1 MVLLNIYDLY
11 DLPPVNVI
19 DTVLY
24 IFIVVTVLLL
34 AYYFKGCSW
43 LIADSLSWFTVI
55 ATWQREKFLMEYL
68 LLYQLEKVWLLLEP
82 VAVVWI

>member
-1 MVLLNIYDLY
+1 MLYVVISIFSHYASVLVSLSRVKHRMVLLNIYDLY

-34 AYYFKGCSW
+34 AYYFKGCS
-43 LIADSLSWFTVI
+43 
-55 ATWQREKFLMEYL
+55 
-68 LLYQLEKVWLLLEP
+68 
-82 VAVVWI
+82 